1 RAIGEFGSLVLLSGN
16 IPFKTEVA
24 SVYIFGRIQTDD
36 PTGAAAVS
44 VLLLVLSVLL
54 LLSFQL
60 FSRWRTRHD
69 RG

>member
-1 RAIGEFGSLVLLSGN
+1 IGEFGSLVLLSGN